1 MDYYAHSLE
10 TSDKTSW
17 QPLKDH
23 LRAVAD
29 QARCFASS
37 FGAAEFGWA
46 AGVLH
51 DVGKATKEFQLR
63 LEDPRLRVDHSS
75 AGARIAAAKYGP
87 LGLIIAYAVAGHHS
101 GIPDGGDKAAEG
113 SLMYRLSTKDVPD
126 CCDYAGKLEL
136 PPQLPRLTVK
146 PQPEHPGFSVAFFT
160 RMVFS
165 CLVDADFLD
174 TERFMDPTRSKM
186 RTRAPEITDLHA
198 RLERYLRQKTA
209 SAPNTHVNRIRAQIL
224 QDCLAAAQSEPGLF
238 TLTVPT
244 GGGKTLSSLAFA
256 LKHAVLHGLERVIY
270 VIPFTSIIE
279 QNAAVFRE
287 AVGADAVL
295 EHHSNVIRHHEEDE
309 TFELTRRLELAEENW
324 DMPLIV
330 TTNVQFFES
339 LFSNKSSRCRKL
351 HNVAKSV
358 IILDE
363 AQMLPVELLQP
374 CIAALTELVRNYGV
388 TVLLCS
394 ATQPALDGLLPRDTS
409 AKEIIPDP
417 GALYN
422 ALKRVVVTNGGKLET
437 DEVVAEVLRHK
448 QALCIVNTRTHARDL
463 FERLGK
469 DDGHYH
475 LSAAMCPVHRA
486 QRLGEIRER
495 LRSDKPCRVI
505 STQLVEAGVDLDF
518 PVVMRAIAG
527 IDSVAQAAGRCNREG
542 LRDRGKVIVFWPAGG
557 EGMGHVWFKRTAA
570 IAAPI
575 VEAWNDPLAL
585 DAVERYFRDLYFYE
599 GARLDARGIMQRLEA
614 GVKSL
619 NFPFE
624 EVARLFKVIA
634 EDTFSIVIHFDDEC
648 SHVLA
653 QVKSNGIDRAL
664 ARRIQPYTVSV
675 QVWEY
680 KQLCDSGALENV
692 GGLEILRDMNL
703 YDSRYGL
710 NVIGSKERGD
720 GCWIV

>member
-10 TSDKTSW
+10 NADKSRW

-23 LRAVAD
+23 LVAVAE
-29 QARCFASS
+29 QARSFAST

-46 AGVLH
+46 AGSLH
-51 DVGKATKEFQLR
+51 DAGKATREFQLR

-75 AGARIAAAKYGP
+75 AGARIAAARYGP
-87 LGLIIAYAVAGHHS
+87 LGRIIAYVVAGHHS

-113 SLMYRLSTKDVPD
+113 SLAYRLSTKEVPD
-126 CCDYAGKLEL
+126 CSAYASKLEL
-136 PPQLPRLTVK
+136 PPQLPRLTIR
-146 PQPEHPGFSVAFFT
+146 PQPDHPGFSVAFFT

-174 TERFMDPTRSKM
+174 TERFMDSRKSMM
-186 RTRAPEITDLHA
+186 RAGAPDIVALQA
-198 RLERYLRQKTA
+198 RLGRYLRQKTA
-209 SAPNTHVNRIRAQIL
+209 NAPSTHVNRMRAQVL
-224 QDCLAAAQSEPGLF
+224 QDCLAAAQNKPGLF

-244 GGGKTLSSLAFA
+244 GGGKTLSSFAFA
-256 LKHAVLHGLERVIY
+256 LSHAALYGLERVIY

-295 EHHSNVIRHHEEDE
+295 EHHSNVIRHEEDE
-309 TFELTRRLELAEENW
+309 TSELTRRLELAEENW
-324 DMPLIV
+324 DMPLVV

-363 AQMLPVELLQP
+363 AQMLPVELLEP
-374 CIAALTELVRNYGV
+374 CVGALTELVRNYGA
-388 TVLLCS
+388 TVVLCS
-394 ATQPALDGLLPRDTS
+394 ATQPALDGLFPKGIN
-409 AKEIIPDP
+409 AKEIVQDP
-417 GALYN
+417 VALYD
-422 ALKRVVVTNGGKLET
+422 ALKRVVVSNRGKLRN
-437 DEVVAEVLRHK
+437 DELVVEVLRHR
-448 QALCIVNTRTHARDL
+448 QALCIVNTRAHAREL
-463 FERLGK
+463 FERLGG
-469 DDGHYH
+469 DEGHYH

-505 STQLVEAGVDLDF
+505 STQLVEAGVDVDF
-518 PVVMRAIAG
+518 PVVIRAIAG
-527 IDSVAQAAGRCNREG
+527 IDSIAQAAGRCNREG
-542 LRDRGKVIVFWPAGG
+542 LRDRGDVLVFWPAGG
-557 EGMGHVWFKRTAA
+557 EGMGHVWFKRTAS

-575 VEAWNDPLAL
+575 VEGWYDPLAL
-585 DAVERYFRDLYFYE
+585 EAVERYFRDLYFYE
-599 GARLDARGIMQRLEA
+599 GARLDARGIMERLEA
-614 GVKSL
+614 GAKSL

-624 EVARLFKVIA
+624 EVARLFRVIG
-634 EDTFSIVIHFDDEC
+634 EDTFSIVIPFDDEC
-648 SHVLA
+648 KRLLA
-653 QVKSNGIDRAL
+653 QAKSNGIDRTL

-675 QVWEY
+675 HVWEY

-692 GGLEILRDMNL
+692 AGLEMLRDVSL

-720 GCWIV
+720 ECWIV